1 MFRSTH
7 GLTFCSGL
15 IKVSLALYLIESKAE
30 NGTTECAN
38 FLITLISEILNNSNI
53 LFKHLRD
60 CFSERISSLNMNAY
74 ELLECTPAS
83 SQNEIK
89 TSYHRLLL
97 IHHPDK
103 ITSQNNYENSHSID
117 KFLKL
122 QSAYKILSDPI
133 QRLSYDSLLKQID
146 ITNKANQLEANDEDC
161 FTKKCFMLNRDFE
174 LNDNNQIYTKKC
186 RCGSYYK
193 ISVNDLNRILESH
206 QQMSVN
212 NSPSL
217 IQESLVI
224 NVECDTCSLN
234 INVLT
239 I

>member
-1 MFRSTH
+1 
-7 GLTFCSGL
+7 
-15 IKVSLALYLIESKAE
+15 
-30 NGTTECAN
+30 
-38 FLITLISEILNNSNI
+38 
-53 LFKHLRD
+53 
-60 CFSERISSLNMNAY
+60 MNAY

-83 SQNEIK
+83 SQDEIK
-89 TSYHRLLL
+89 ASYHRLLL

-103 ITSQNNYENSHSID
+103 ISNQQNYENSHSID

-122 QSAYKILSDPI
+122 QSAFKILSDPS

-161 FTKKCFMLNRDFE
+161 FTKKCFMLNRDF
-174 LNDNNQIYTKKC
+174 NNNNQIYEKKC

-206 QQMSVN
+206 QQMSMN

-217 IQESLVI
+217 VHESLVI